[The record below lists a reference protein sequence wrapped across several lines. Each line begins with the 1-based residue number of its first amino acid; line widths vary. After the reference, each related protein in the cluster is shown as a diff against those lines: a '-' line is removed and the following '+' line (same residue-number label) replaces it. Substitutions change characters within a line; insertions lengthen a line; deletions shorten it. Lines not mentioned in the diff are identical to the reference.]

1 MYNLELNTAISPRDL
16 RMKTL
21 FAALREFN
29 HNDPSKHDQELD
41 LHADKIIFQKLAFCY
56 SVRKFDEELGLLA
69 CAMEMVYRAN
79 RARVAISFHDVGE
92 SLLPLLV
99 DMMKNSAPRRRDAL
113 LVERHSNSRKEMEDD
128 EVDLHSSTK
137 SHNALTQYIHGS
149 KAKSSL
155 GKKFLP
161 TVAEEKKGERGDDDD
176 EYENITAC
184 SSNDVLEATN
194 NDLMVST
201 LASTTSKIN
210 HISSISSDVAIQ
222 ASQRRQVRFSDAI
235 EFEELEIPAK
245 PKDRE
250 EEEVQLP
257 FKEITHP
264 LAVKKAIKILRYFS
278 RVLTAMIPMAH
289 FPGLLDELVFNL
301 RIPANTRQ
309 SLDIKDENDDENSYH
324 SAKTEM
330 SWESDYADAYS
341 AYSAEDSAISGKSKR
356 QIVEGLD
363 TVSRIDT
370 IATIVNLACAEEN
383 KSKLF
388 NHPGLLDAIICV
400 ARDDPINE
408 AREHASIVLMNL
420 ALEDSNKV

>member
-69 CAMEMVYRAN
+69 CVMEMVYRAN

-113 LVERHSNSRKEMEDD
+113 LAERHAIAQKEMEDG
-128 EVDLHSSTK
+128 EVDLHSSNK
-137 SHNALTQYIHGS
+137 SHNPLTQNIYGS

-161 TVAEEKKGERGDDDD
+161 TVSEEKKGEKGDDDD
-176 EYENITAC
+176 ENENITAC
-184 SSNDVLEATN
+184 SSNDVLEN
-194 NDLMVST
+194 NNTMVST
-201 LASTTSKIN
+201 FASATSKIN
-210 HISSISSDVAIQ
+210 HISSISSDVPIQ
-222 ASQRRQVRFSDAI
+222 ASQKRQVRFSDAI
-235 EFEELEIPAK
+235 EVEELEIPVK

-257 FKEITHP
+257 LKEITHP
-264 LAVKKAIKILRYFS
+264 MAVKKAIKILRYFS

-301 RIPANTRQ
+301 RIPANARQ

-341 AYSAEDSAISGKSKR
+341 AYSVEDSAISGKSKR
-356 QIVEGLD
+356 QIAEGLD

-370 IATIVNLACAEEN
+370 IATIVNLACAEGN

-388 NHPGLLDAIICV
+388 NHPGLLDAVICV